1 MRMVSTLIDGG
12 RCDVKLKRILCMML
26 VCLSSMGLFLVPVEA
41 ADNINLQAGFIDVYA
56 TGRFSLDIP
65 AGEIKAAKSSFP
77 NEDGCS
83 TELVSIVAD
92 ENDYPTDEYM
102 NGSARAVTVPK
113 TYHNL
118 ASSGIYKG
126 SFNSLR
132 GTIYT
137 NKYFDMKDGAYNSR
151 VRCYGEYPSLTYT
164 VGNYCI
170 SCKKVLS
177 TYDGNYSTPSE
188 TWETG
193 DWESFR
199 HTVAS
204 SHTNHFVCPFVTN
217 TSGSINGQ
225 LYAIGGDIWVNYTN
239 SWN

>member
-77 NEDGCS
+77 LEAGEVVTIKGAYSPFSASVDFG
-83 TELVSIVAD
+83 LIA
-92 ENDYPTDEYM
+92 P
-102 NGSARAVTVPK
+102 NGRF
-113 TYHNL
+113 YYL
-118 ASSGIYKG
+118 
-126 SFNSLR
+126 NS
-132 GTIYT
+132 
-137 NKYFDMKDGAYNSR
+137 KDGSLDGAIEVDERGNYTLAIRNNSSASIS
-151 VRCYGEYPSLTYT
+151 VTYT
-164 VGNYCI
+164 AGNYCI

-188 TWETG
+188 TWEKG

-199 HTVAS
+199 HTVGS
-204 SHTNHFVCPFVTN
+204 SHTNHFVCPFVKN
-217 TSGSINGQ
+217 TSSSINGQ

>member
-41 ADNINLQAGFIDVYA
+41 ADNINLQAGFIDVY
-56 TGRFSLDIP
+56 
-65 AGEIKAAKSSFP
+65 
-77 NEDGCS
+77 
-83 TELVSIVAD
+83 
-92 ENDYPTDEYM
+92 M
-102 NGSARAVTVPK
+102 NGNTRETKPPK

-118 ASSGIYKG
+118 ATSGIYKG
-126 SFNSLR
+126 EFSSLR
-132 GTIYT
+132 ATIYT
-137 NKYFDMKDGAYNSR
+137 NRYFDMKDGAYYSR

-164 VGNYCI
+164 AGNYCI

-188 TWETG
+188 TWEKG

-199 HTVAS
+199 HTVGS
-204 SHTNHFVCPFVTN
+204 SHTNHFVCPFVKN
-217 TSGSINGQ
+217 TSSSINGQ